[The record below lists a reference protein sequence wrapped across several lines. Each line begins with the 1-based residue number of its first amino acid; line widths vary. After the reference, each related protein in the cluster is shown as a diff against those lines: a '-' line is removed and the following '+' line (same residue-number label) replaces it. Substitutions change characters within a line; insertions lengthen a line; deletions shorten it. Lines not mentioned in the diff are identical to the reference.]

1 MNKELKKLAI
11 QQKIEKL
18 KSPDGKFWKAKN

>member
-1 MNKELKKLAI
+1 MNKELKKLAL

-18 KSPDGKFWKAKN
+18 KSPDGKFWRSKI